1 MEEDGESPVH
11 VVIRVRP
18 LTARESAQGQKV
30 AWSHDEERIWQAMPG
45 GVGRTYVPPQVYG
58 FDRVY
63 GANESSEV
71 LHKECVAPS
80 VDRAVQGFNATV
92 FAYGQTSS
100 GKTTTIRGTEG
111 CVGGEGL
118 IPLCVKQVLA
128 TVEAERATAGD
139 GGTRWRLRMAYL
151 EIYNENIGDLLTG
164 ATGLNIYE
172 KKGGGILVQDLREET
187 IHDWA
192 RAEELL
198 LKGDTN
204 KHVGCTER
212 NDKSSRAHT
221 VFRLSIERSHAD
233 GAVTAS
239 ELNIV
244 DLAGSERQ
252 SAHARVQP
260 KDAERAMRSQVARG
274 FSP

>member
-1 MEEDGESPVH
+1 MSLIGATVPVSPSIECFRLHWAAVIPIEDPVAII
-11 VVIRVRP
+11 VFIG
-18 LTARESAQGQKV
+18 TSAQVFEAVDDQGNRV
-30 AWSHDEERIWQAMPG
+30 ALKMGDDSG
-45 GVGRTYVPPQVYG
+45 G
-58 FDRVY
+58 
-63 GANESSEV
+63 
-71 LHKECVAPS
+71 
-80 VDRAVQGFNATV
+80 
-92 FAYGQTSS
+92 
-100 GKTTTIRGTEG
+100 G
-111 CVGGEGL
+111 CTLRRFRE
-118 IPLCVKQVLA
+118 I
-128 TVEAERATAGD
+128 TAERRPSGISPDETPAEAIFLDPVD
-139 GGTRWRLRMAYL
+139 G
-151 EIYNENIGDLLTG
+151 
-164 ATGLNIYE
+164 
-172 KKGGGILVQDLREET
+172 
-187 IHDWA
+187 A

-252 SAHARVQP
+252 SAHARVRP